1 MTTNELR
8 DYIKENCGNP
18 SIGIAPME
26 DFSPEEMQ
34 SLEKVNR
41 IMSSHTPLISAD
53 TPILHP
59 REFMDNAES
68 IIVLGF
74 NAFFGRDYELPGNPP
89 RGEIM
94 NFFVNQDCVNYIA
107 GHTEKILNFLSDHGY
122 TGSSIAT
129 GIPIKIMAARSG
141 LGRYG
146 KNAVI
151 HAPSGGSWLA
161 LNAIFTDAPLET
173 DNPLDDDCGECNLCQ
188 KACPTGA
195 LSEPY
200 KCNIERCLTLHALYN
215 KGTIP
220 QDIREK
226 AGTCI
231 AQCNAC
237 LDACPKNK
245 KLSIQNEISNP
256 EDLVYPEIAP
266 LVNMTDNYF
275 QKMFGASFLEFII
288 MDKKYLQRNAAIALG
303 NYGDPAYIAVLI
315 EALETQSEEIVRSAA
330 AWALGRIG
338 TDDAKTAL
346 VRFLKKD
353 PSAAVCLEMRLALDT
368 MQ

>member
-1 MTTNELR
+1 MTTKELK

-18 SIGIAPME
+18 SIGIAPMD
-26 DFSPEEMQ
+26 DFSSEEIQ

-41 IMSSHTPLISAD
+41 LMSRHTPLISTD
-53 TPILHP
+53 TPILQP

-74 NAFFGRDYELPGNPP
+74 NAFFGRDYQLPGNPP

-107 GHTEKILNFLSDHGY
+107 GQTEKVLNFLSDHGY
-122 TGSSIAT
+122 TGLPIAT

-151 HAPSGGSWLA
+151 QAPSKGSWLA
-161 LNAIFTDAPLET
+161 LNAIFTDAPLEI
-173 DNPLDDDCGECNLCQ
+173 DNPLGDDCGDCNICQ
-188 KACPTGA
+188 EACPTGA
-195 LSEPY
+195 LNKPY
-200 KCNIERCLTLHALYN
+200 KCNIERCLTLHTLYN

-220 QDIREK
+220 KDIREK

-231 AQCNAC
+231 AQCNLC

-245 KLSIQNEISNP
+245 ELSIQNEISNP

-266 LVNMTDNYF
+266 LVNMSDNYF

-288 MDKKYLQRNAAIALG
+288 MDKKYIQRNAAIALG
-303 NYGDPAYIAVLI
+303 NYGDPAYVSVLI
-315 EALETQSEEIVRSAA
+315 EALETQPEEIIRSAS

-338 TDDAKTAL
+338 TNDAKAA
-346 VRFLKKD
+346 LKKFLSQD
-353 PSAAVCLEMRLALDT
+353 PSASVRSEARCALDS
-368 MQ
+368 M

>member
-1 MTTNELR
+1 MTANELK

-18 SIGIAPME
+18 SIGIAPVQ

-41 IMSSHTPLISAD
+41 IMSSNTPLTSPD
-53 TPILHP
+53 TPILQP

-74 NAFFGRDYELPGNPP
+74 NAFFGRDYQLPGDPP

-94 NFFVNQDCVNYIA
+94 NFFVNQDCVNYISSQ
-107 GHTEKILNFLSDHGY
+107 TEKVLNFLSDQGY
-122 TGSSIAT
+122 TGFPIAT

-151 HAPSGGSWLA
+151 HAPSRGSWLA

-173 DNPLDDDCGECNLCQ
+173 DSPLDDDCGECNVCQ

-200 KCNIERCLTLHALYN
+200 RCNIERCLTLHTLYN

-220 QDIREK
+220 QDIRQK
-226 AGTCI
+226 TGTRI

-245 KLSIQNEISNP
+245 KLSLQNGISNP
-256 EDLVYPEIAP
+256 EDLVYPEIVP
-266 LVNMTDNYF
+266 LVNMTDTSF
-275 QKMFGASFLEFII
+275 QQMFGASFLEFII

-303 NYGDPAYIAVLI
+303 NYGDPAYSSILI

-338 TDDAKTAL
+338 TNDAKVAL
-346 VRFLKKD
+346 EKFLSQD
-353 PSAAVCLEMRLALDT
+353 PSTSVCSEIRCAMDS
-368 MQ
+368 M